1 MSKHIRRRGTDG
13 PREQIR
19 LLLVLNP
26 RRAYSAKLNPHSKRE
41 ALAHRRWK
49 ALFESERAA
58 MIAAQERA
66 DELCAKEGG
75 R

>member
-13 PREQIR
+13 PRDQIR

-26 RRAYSAKLNPHSKRE
+26 RRAYSAKLNPHPQHEVR
-41 ALAHRRWK
+41 AHRRWK
-49 ALFESERAA
+49 ALFLTERAA

-66 DELCAKEGG
+66 DELCAKEDG

>member
-13 PREQIR
+13 PRERIR

-26 RRAYSAKLNPHSKRE
+26 RRSYSAKLNPHPKRE
-41 ALAHRRWK
+41 ARAHRRWK
-49 ALFESERAA
+49 ALFEPPRAA

-66 DELCAKEGG
+66 DELCAKEGA

>member
-1 MSKHIRRRGTDG
+1 MSKHLRSRRADG
-13 PREQIR
+13 PRDQIR

-66 DELCAKEGG
+66 DELCAKEGA